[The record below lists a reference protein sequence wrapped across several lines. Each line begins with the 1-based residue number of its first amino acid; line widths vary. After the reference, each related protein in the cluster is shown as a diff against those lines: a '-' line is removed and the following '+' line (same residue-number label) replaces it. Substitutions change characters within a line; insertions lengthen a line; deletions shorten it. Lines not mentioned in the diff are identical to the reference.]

1 MKDIWIVPLVVF
13 ISVAVASLIMSYA
26 ASGTGGGIRTIIIV
40 TVAVLSAFLA
50 QRIFNKKQN
59 AAQGK

>member
-13 ISVAVASLIMSYA
+13 ISVAAASLIMSYA
-26 ASGTGGGIRTIIIV
+26 APGIGGGIRTIIIV
-40 TVAVLSAFLA
+40 TVAALSAFLA